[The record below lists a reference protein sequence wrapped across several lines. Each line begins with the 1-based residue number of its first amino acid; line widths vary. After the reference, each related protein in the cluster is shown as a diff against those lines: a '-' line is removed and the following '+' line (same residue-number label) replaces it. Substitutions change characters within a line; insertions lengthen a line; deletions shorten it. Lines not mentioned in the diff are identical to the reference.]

1 MINRRFNRLRNPKKI
16 IYPVIVTVLFV
27 TIGIINVA
35 YSKYGSNFE
44 VTVNSSSGKMI
55 IEATIDDKEEYIE
68 NGIKYFDITVK
79 NNKDEKVTAMDIDY
93 KITITNQEDS
103 TNGKFYFVDQNGN
116 TNETLT
122 TYQKELIID
131 GYSFST
137 VEETMVFRVYI
148 KVDSGLAEEVKY
160 NVVLDAE
167 QKEME

>member
-1 MINRRFNRLRNPKKI
+1 MINRRFNRLKNPKKI
-16 IYPVIVTVLFV
+16 IYPIIITVLFV

-79 NNKDEKVTAMDIDY
+79 NNKDEQVTAMDIDY
-93 KITITNQEDS
+93 KITITNQEDN